1 MKLTTFAVAAAL
13 LAGPAFAQAAAPV
26 LAPPSD
32 TMQAIV
38 EKGMTMTI
46 MGMSGNMDFAK
57 DGNFSGFDGQ
67 FAGTYKVD
75 GAKLCLTV
83 PGMVENQ
90 CTEYPVGKKSGD
102 TFIIQSPDIGDIE
115 IAIR

>member
-1 MKLTTFAVAAAL
+1 MRLTTFALAAAL
-13 LAGPAFAQAAAPV
+13 LAGPAVAQDAAPA

-38 EKGMTMTI
+38 AKGMIMSV
-46 MGMSGNMDFAK
+46 MGMEGDMTFTP

-83 PGMVENQ
+83 PGMIENQ

-102 TFIIQSPDIGDIE
+102 KFIIQSPDIGDID
-115 IAIR
+115 ITIR

>member
-1 MKLTTFAVAAAL
+1 MRLTTFAMAAVL
-13 LAGPAFAQAAAPV
+13 FAGPAFAQDAAPA

-32 TMQAIV
+32 TLQAIV
-38 EKGMTMTI
+38 AKGMTMSI
-46 MGMSGNMDFAK
+46 MGMSGNMDFTK

-83 PGMVENQ
+83 PGMIENQ

-102 TFIIQSPDIGDIE
+102 TFIIQSADIGDIE

>member
-1 MKLTTFAVAAAL
+1 MKIATFAIAAAL
-13 LAGPAFAQAAAPV
+13 LTGPAFAQDAAPAAAP
-26 LAPPSD
+26 SD
-32 TMQAIV
+32 TIQAIV

>member
-1 MKLTTFAVAAAL
+1 MRLTTLALAAAL
-13 LAGPAFAQAAAPV
+13 LAAPALAQEAPA

-38 EKGMTMTI
+38 AKGMIMSI
-46 MGMSGNMDFAK
+46 MGMEGDMTFAP

-102 TFIIQSPDIGDIE
+102 KFIIQSPEIGDID
-115 IAIR
+115 ITIR

>member
-1 MKLTTFAVAAAL
+1 MKLTTFVLAAAV
-13 LAGPAFAQAAAPV
+13 LAGPAFAQDAAPA

-32 TMQAIV
+32 TLQAIV
-38 EKGMTMTI
+38 AKGMTMSI
-46 MGMSGNMDFAK
+46 MGMAGDMTFTP

-67 FAGTYKVD
+67 FAGTYKLD

-102 TFIIQSPDIGDIE
+102 TFIIQNPDIGDIE